1 MSTSVRIAAKN
12 ATNLAGFGLKL
23 GTSIPFLVQY
33 LPSILVSTNL
43 LCLLLR
49 ASSCLTTIQAPWG
62 ASLGLIGGWLVYPTL
77 TSEFKENFGMGE
89 APPSGVSVGS
99 SVKYAKEGIG
109 QTPEVAS

>member
-1 MSTSVRIAAKN
+1 MRLASLPCTEIA
-12 ATNLAGFGLKL
+12 
-23 GTSIPFLVQY
+23 
-33 LPSILVSTNL
+33 NL

-49 ASSCLTTIQAPWG
+49 VSSCLTNIQAPWG

-89 APPSGVSVGS
+89 APPLGVAPAGS

>member
-23 GTSIPFLVQY
+23 
-33 LPSILVSTNL
+33 
-43 LCLLLR
+43 
-49 ASSCLTTIQAPWG
+49 APWG

-89 APPSGVSVGS
+89 APPLGVAPAGS
-99 SVKYAKEGIG
+99 TVKYAKEGIG

>member
-12 ATNLAGFGLKL
+12 ATNLAGFALKL
-23 GTSIPFLVQY
+23 
-33 LPSILVSTNL
+33 
-43 LCLLLR
+43 
-49 ASSCLTTIQAPWG
+49 APWG

-89 APPSGVSVGS
+89 APPLGVAPAGS